1 MRSGPGQAGERE
13 QPKPPE
19 PPERQDQPLRP
30 TIDPRAEANT
40 TGKPFVRLDRT
51 AGDPVAEIVF
61 DRPEKLNAWAW
72 APTNELCAIADEL
85 RFDTA
90 VRAVVMR
97 GEGRAFCAGEEL
109 KPDNHDVRER
119 HAGRSPAEQV
129 RNSYE
134 RARYC
139 FERWQVLTD
148 LPQPVVVAIQGYC
161 LGAGVEL
168 ALLGDIRVAATDA
181 VFALPQATIGV
192 PVVGGADLRL
202 AGECGAGAAK
212 LLALTGRRFSAE
224 EAQRIGFV
232 QDVVPPENL
241 LRVARELAAE
251 IAGNAPIAVQSIK
264 RTINAWTRRGFH
276 EAALFE
282 AMSSSVAFVSEDLYE
297 GFAAGAAKRRAEF
310 EGK

>member
-1 MRSGPGQAGERE
+1 VS
-13 QPKPPE
+13 
-19 PPERQDQPLRP
+19 
-30 TIDPRAEANT
+30 IDPRAEVNT
-40 TGKPFVRLDRT
+40 SGKPFVRLDRSS
-51 AGDPVAEIVF
+51 GGGVAEIVF

-72 APTNELCAIADEL
+72 GPTNELCAIADEL
-85 RFDTA
+85 RFDSS

-97 GEGRAFCAGEEL
+97 GEGRAFCAGEDL
-109 KPDNHDVRER
+109 KPERHDVRER

-139 FERWQVLTD
+139 FERWQVVSD
-148 LPQPVVVAIQGYC
+148 LPQPVVVAIHGYC

-168 ALLGDIRVAATDA
+168 ALLGDIRVAASDA
-181 VFALPQATIGV
+181 VFALAQATIGV
-192 PVVGGADLRL
+192 PVVGGADMRL
-202 AGECGAGAAK
+202 AVECGAGAAK

-232 QDVVPPENL
+232 QQVVDPDEL
-241 LRVARELAAE
+241 LTTARALAAE
-251 IAGNAPIAVQSIK
+251 IANNAPIAVQSIK
-264 RTINAWTRRGFH
+264 RSINAWVRRGFH

-282 AMSSSVAFVSEDLYE
+282 AMSSSVAFVSDDLYE
-297 GFAAGAAKRRAEF
+297 GFAAAAAKRQPDF

>member
-1 MRSGPGQAGERE
+1 MA
-13 QPKPPE
+13 
-19 PPERQDQPLRP
+19 
-30 TIDPRAEANT
+30 TIDPRTEGNT
-40 TGKPFVRLDRT
+40 TGKPFVRLDRG
-51 AGDPVAEIVF
+51 AGDGVAEIVF

-72 APTNELCAIADEL
+72 GPTNELCEIADEL
-85 RFDTA
+85 RFDPA
-90 VRAVVMR
+90 VRAVLMR
-97 GEGRAFCAGEEL
+97 GEGRAFCAGEDLRPER
-109 KPDNHDVRER
+109 HDVRER

-139 FERWQVLTD
+139 FERWQVLSD
-148 LPQPVVVAIQGYC
+148 LPQPVVVAIHGYC

-168 ALLGDIRVAATDA
+168 ALLADLRVAASDA

-202 AGECGAGAAK
+202 ALECGAGAAK
-212 LLALTGRRFSAE
+212 LLALTGRRFSAG
-224 EAQRIGFV
+224 EAERIGFV
-232 QDVVPPENL
+232 QQVVAPEEL
-241 LRVARELAAE
+241 LPTARALAQE
-251 IAGNAPIAVQSIK
+251 IAANAPIAVQSIK
-264 RTINAWTRRGFH
+264 RSINTWVRRGFH

-297 GFAAGAAKRRAEF
+297 GFGAAAEKRPPHF

>member
-1 MRSGPGQAGERE
+1 MSDT
-13 QPKPPE
+13 E
-19 PPERQDQPLRP
+19 PVAS
-30 TIDPRAEANT
+30 IDPRAEVNT
-40 TGKPFVRLDRT
+40 TGKPFVRLERD
-51 AGDPVAEIVF
+51 AGGEVAEIVF
-61 DRPEKLNAWAW
+61 DRPERLNAWAW
-72 APTNELCAIADEL
+72 GPTNELCAIADDL
-85 RFDTA
+85 RFDQS

-97 GEGRAFCAGEEL
+97 GEGRSFCAGEDLRPER
-109 KPDNHDVRER
+109 HDVHER

-139 FERWQVLTD
+139 FERWQVLSD
-148 LPQPVVVAIQGYC
+148 LPQPVVVAIHGYC

-168 ALLGDIRVAATDA
+168 ALLADLRIAASDA

-202 AGECGAGAAK
+202 AMECGAGAAK

-224 EAQRIGFV
+224 EARGIGFV
-232 QDVVPPENL
+232 QQVVEPADL
-241 LRVARELAAE
+241 LPTARALAAE
-251 IAGNAPIAVQSIK
+251 IAANAPIAVQSIK
-264 RTINAWTRRGFH
+264 RSINAWVRRGFH

-297 GFAAGAAKRRAEF
+297 GFAAAAAKRPPRF

>member
-1 MRSGPGQAGERE
+1 MSEPGPVAN
-13 QPKPPE
+13 
-19 PPERQDQPLRP
+19 
-30 TIDPRAEANT
+30 IDPRAEVNT
-40 TGKPFVRLDRT
+40 TGKPFVRLERD
-51 AGDPVAEIVF
+51 AGGGVAEIVF

-72 APTNELCAIADEL
+72 GPTNELCAIADDL
-85 RFDTA
+85 RFDQS

-97 GEGRAFCAGEEL
+97 GEGRAFCAGEDLRPER
-109 KPDNHDVRER
+109 HDVHER

-139 FERWQVLTD
+139 FERWQVLSD
-148 LPQPVVVAIQGYC
+148 LPQPVVVAIHGYC

-168 ALLGDIRVAATDA
+168 ALLADLRIAANDA

-202 AGECGAGAAK
+202 AMECGAGAAK

-232 QDVVPPENL
+232 QQVVEPEEL
-241 LRVARELAAE
+241 LPTARALAAE
-251 IAGNAPIAVQSIK
+251 IAANAPIAVQSIK
-264 RTINAWTRRGFH
+264 RSINAWVRRGFH

-297 GFAAGAAKRRAEF
+297 GFAAAAAKRPPQF
-310 EGK
+310 DGK

>member
-1 MRSGPGQAGERE
+1 MS
-13 QPKPPE
+13 
-19 PPERQDQPLRP
+19 
-30 TIDPRAEANT
+30 IDPRAEVNT
-40 TGKPFVRLDRT
+40 SGKPFVRLDRSS
-51 AGDPVAEIVF
+51 GGGVAEIVF

-72 APTNELCAIADEL
+72 GPTNELCAIADEL
-85 RFDTA
+85 RFDSS

-97 GEGRAFCAGEEL
+97 GEGRAFCAGEDL
-109 KPDNHDVRER
+109 KPERHDVRER

-139 FERWQVLTD
+139 FERWQVVSD
-148 LPQPVVVAIQGYC
+148 LPQPVVVAIHGYC

-168 ALLGDIRVAATDA
+168 ALLGDIRVAASDA
-181 VFALPQATIGV
+181 VFALAQATIGV
-192 PVVGGADLRL
+192 PVVGGADMRL
-202 AGECGAGAAK
+202 AVECGAGAAK

-232 QDVVPPENL
+232 QQVVDPDEL
-241 LRVARELAAE
+241 LTTARALAAE
-251 IAGNAPIAVQSIK
+251 IANNAPIAVQSIK
-264 RTINAWTRRGFH
+264 RSINAWVRRGFH

-282 AMSSSVAFVSEDLYE
+282 AMSSSVAFVSDDLYE
-297 GFAAGAAKRRAEF
+297 GFAAAAAKRQPDF

>member
-1 MRSGPGQAGERE
+1 M
-13 QPKPPE
+13 
-19 PPERQDQPLRP
+19 
-30 TIDPRAEANT
+30 
-40 TGKPFVRLDRT
+40 
-51 AGDPVAEIVF
+51 
-61 DRPEKLNAWAW
+61 
-72 APTNELCAIADEL
+72 
-85 RFDTA
+85 
-90 VRAVVMR
+90 
-97 GEGRAFCAGEEL
+97 
-109 KPDNHDVRER
+109 
-119 HAGRSPAEQV
+119 
-129 RNSYE
+129 
-134 RARYC
+134 
-139 FERWQVLTD
+139 
-148 LPQPVVVAIQGYC
+148 VVAIQGYC

-232 QDVVPPENL
+232 QEVVPPEDL

-251 IAGNAPIAVQSIK
+251 IAANAPIAVQSIK

-282 AMSSSVAFVSEDLYE
+282 AMSSSVAFVSEDSVRGLR
-297 GFAAGAAKRRAEF
+297 GGARRSGGPSSK
-310 EGK
+310 GK

>member
-1 MRSGPGQAGERE
+1 MS
-13 QPKPPE
+13 
-19 PPERQDQPLRP
+19 
-30 TIDPRAEANT
+30 IDPRAEVNT
-40 TGKPFVRLDRT
+40 SGKPFVRLERD
-51 AGDPVAEIVF
+51 AGGGVAEIVF

-72 APTNELCAIADEL
+72 GPTNELCAIADDL
-85 RFDTA
+85 RFDQS

-97 GEGRAFCAGEEL
+97 GEGRAFCAGEDLRPER
-109 KPDNHDVRER
+109 HDVHER

-139 FERWQVLTD
+139 FERWQVLSD
-148 LPQPVVVAIQGYC
+148 LPQPVVVAIHGYC

-168 ALLGDIRVAATDA
+168 ALLADLRIAASDA

-202 AGECGAGAAK
+202 AMECGAGAAK

-224 EAQRIGFV
+224 EAERIGFV
-232 QDVVPPENL
+232 QQVVEPEEL
-241 LRVARELAAE
+241 LPAARALAAE
-251 IAGNAPIAVQSIK
+251 IAANAPIAVQSIK
-264 RTINAWTRRGFH
+264 RSINAWVRRGFH

-297 GFAAGAAKRRAEF
+297 GFAAAAAKRPPQF
-310 EGK
+310 DGK

>member
-97 GEGRAFCAGEEL
+97 
-109 KPDNHDVRER
+109 
-119 HAGRSPAEQV
+119 
-129 RNSYE
+129 
-134 RARYC
+134 ARGPG
-139 FERWQVLTD
+139 VL
-148 LPQPVVVAIQGYC
+148 C
-161 LGAGVEL
+161 
-168 ALLGDIRVAATDA
+168 
-181 VFALPQATIGV
+181 
-192 PVVGGADLRL
+192 
-202 AGECGAGAAK
+202 
-212 LLALTGRRFSAE
+212 
-224 EAQRIGFV
+224 
-232 QDVVPPENL
+232 
-241 LRVARELAAE
+241 
-251 IAGNAPIAVQSIK
+251 
-264 RTINAWTRRGFH
+264 RRGS
-276 EAALFE
+276 EAETA
-282 AMSSSVAFVSEDLYE
+282 
-297 GFAAGAAKRRAEF
+297 RRA
-310 EGK
+310 